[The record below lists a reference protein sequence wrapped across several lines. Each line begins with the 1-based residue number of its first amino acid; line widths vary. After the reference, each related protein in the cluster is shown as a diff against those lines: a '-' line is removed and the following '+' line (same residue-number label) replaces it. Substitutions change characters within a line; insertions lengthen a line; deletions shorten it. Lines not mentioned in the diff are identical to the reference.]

1 MSYFIGYT
9 VAAIYLD
16 RLRDDG
22 TFWTNALMG
31 KFLDEQLGPS
41 NVYKT
46 YQVAEGEPEI
56 FRLRKFL
63 KGGGGTFM

>member
-1 MSYFIGYT
+1 
-9 VAAIYLD
+9 
-16 RLRDDG
+16 
-22 TFWTNALMG
+22 MG